1 MARRPENQEVLKR
14 NFSTNKTQSGRLT
27 YGKQR
32 AGSTTALAAAAAA
45 PTRVPTQLNLM
56 DGNGGLFPQHST
68 KQNNLWKTSIC
79 NKQPR
84 TLLAVVNFEMPI
96 TVRFIAVPIVGLL
109 NSAYGISNS
118 SRALPET
125 SSGLSARA
133 ASSLASLLWVA
144 GCHSLSASYLL

>member
-79 NKQPR
+79 KIYIRSQDMRRLQRADKPDEDESSDEDDENPVCAECRQSAKTSQGFMVWV
-84 TLLAVVNFEMPI
+84 LAVLV
-96 TVRFIAVPIVGLL
+96 VLV
-109 NSAYGISNS
+109 
-118 SRALPET
+118 
-125 SSGLSARA
+125 
-133 ASSLASLLWVA
+133 
-144 GCHSLSASYLL
+144 